1 MDEAGG
7 GFMSSEENTDER
19 GFLDLIS
26 NPSIGLSKWYIAIGA
41 WGLVLAVLNILGEIH
56 PSYRVSWGGLLTFEL
71 LADAFGD
78 KDTAATFVAGDAV
91 FMLICGLLVSL
102 GLKSINESNEGGLAG
117 FLQSM
122 VINDTWPALVGGE
135 GGMMRSAGAWCL
147 LLGFGFY
154 IAYSAVYDAWIDLGV
169 YSVSITLVAFGFA
182 LNAASRAPPGDD
194 TVM

>member
-7 GFMSSEENTDER
+7 GFMSSEEKTESE
-19 GFLDLIS
+19 GFFDLIS
-26 NPSIGLSKWYIAIGA
+26 NPSMSLSKWYIAIGA
-41 WGLVLAVLNILGEIH
+41 WGLVLAVLNIFDQIH
-56 PSYRVSWGGLLTFEL
+56 PTYRVSWGGLLTFEL

-78 KDTAATFVAGDAV
+78 KETATAFVAGDAV
-91 FMLICGLLVSL
+91 FMIACSLLVVL
-102 GLKSINESNEGGLAG
+102 GLRSINESNEGGIAS
-117 FLQSM
+117 FFQSM

-135 GGMMRSAGAWCL
+135 GGMMRAVGAWCL

-154 IAYSAVYDAWIDLGV
+154 IAFSVMNQTWIDLGV